1 MNSQPTFPIP
11 LPDQPDPLVR
21 IVQFAYEI
29 GAARTKPRAWQF
41 NLMEDMANVAEHT
54 YRTTFLA
61 MLLAVME
68 KADPFRAAVIS
79 MVHDC
84 DEIRAT
90 DLTPYQK
97 PYVTIDSEK
106 AVTDTF
112 QGTPLAELATVLFKE
127 YKAKETTE
135 AKCVKDADILDA
147 ILEIMEITTRG
158 SHYLQQDSTDKMVQ
172 RRGALRTASGRLLF
186 DEIVSGK
193 VNPWDW
199 FLNGPGTFKSG
210 TYGK

>member
-11 LPDQPDPLVR
+11 LPQKPDALTR
-21 IVQFAYEI
+21 IIQFAYEI

-54 YRTTFLA
+54 YRTTFIA
-61 MLLAVME
+61 MLLAMME
-68 KADPFRAAVIS
+68 KADPFRTAVIS

-90 DLTPYQK
+90 DLTPFQK

-112 QGTPLAELATVLFKE
+112 AGTPLAALASELFKE
-127 YKAKETTE
+127 YKAKETAE
-135 AKCVKDADILDA
+135 AQCVKDADILDA
-147 ILEIMEITTRG
+147 VLEMMEITTRG
-158 SHYLQQDSTDKMVQ
+158 SQYLQHDSTEKMVQ
-172 RRGALRTASGRLLF
+172 RRGALRTPSGRLLF
-186 DEIVSGK
+186 DEIISGK

-199 FLNGPGTFKSG
+199 FLHGPSTFKSG